1 MSTIE
6 LDEVRALLDKVLPDP
21 AGFAQRLLLQA
32 LERWGQPTAGGA
44 GTFFADSFRAPPS
57 FTTAT
62 AEDVTDEHV
71 TDEDAADA
79 LPPVDT
85 NVLLAAALGA
95 CECWGM
101 LPSCELCDG
110 DGVAGW
116 TEPDAELFD
125 EFVRPAVVAM
135 TRSCTAAGDSGGRP
149 NPQGDDR

>member
-6 LDEVRALLDKVLPDP
+6 LDEVQALLNKVLPDP

-32 LERWGQPTAGGA
+32 LGRWGQPAAGGA
-44 GTFFADSFRAPPS
+44 GTYFTDPFRAPPS

-62 AEDVTDEHV
+62 AEDVTDEDV
-71 TDEDAADA
+71 TDEDAAVV

-85 NVLLAAALGA
+85 NILLAAALGA

-101 LPSCELCDG
+101 LPGCELCHG
-110 DGVAGW
+110 AGVAGW
-116 TEPDAELFD
+116 TQPDAELFD

-135 TRSCTAAGDSGGRP
+135 ARFSTAAGDSGGCP
-149 NPQGDDR
+149 TPQGDDR